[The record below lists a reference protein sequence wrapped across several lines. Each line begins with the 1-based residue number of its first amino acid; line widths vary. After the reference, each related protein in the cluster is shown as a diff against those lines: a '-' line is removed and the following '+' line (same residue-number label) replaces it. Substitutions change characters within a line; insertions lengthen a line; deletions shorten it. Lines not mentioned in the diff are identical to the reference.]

1 MNQTVPFLETVTRP
15 LILVYLVQME
25 STHLLALQAMV
36 VQLSSL
42 FLLSM
47 ELGVAEMLHLC

>member
-25 STHLLALQAMV
+25 STHQALQAMV

-42 FLLSM
+42 YLLSM